1 MLIGAL
7 AFCAAAQIISFIPF
21 WIAYKQDIEEY
32 GNDLGAPLAK
42 RFAVWLVMFPVW
54 AIPLAAMIGE

>member
-7 AFCAAAQIISFIPF
+7 AFCATVQVISFIPF
-21 WIAYKQDIEEY
+21 WIAYKQDIEKY
-32 GNDLGAPLAK
+32 GNDLDAPLAK

>member
-7 AFCAAAQIISFIPF
+7 VFCAGAQVISFIPF
-21 WIAYKQDIEEY
+21 LIAYNQDKETY
-32 GNDLGAPLAK
+32 GNDLGAPLGK

-54 AIPLAAMIGE
+54 AIPLAAMIGG

>member
-1 MLIGAL
+1 MLGAF
-7 AFCAAAQIISFIPF
+7 AFCAAAQVISFIPF
-21 WIAYKQDIEEY
+21 WIAYDQDKKTY
-32 GNDLGAPLAK
+32 GNDLGAPLGK